1 MNSSYS
7 IVPLPRIGDRRR
19 PRLHLLFGVVRSVNR
34 ADGIIEE
41 PCDRGSVRL
50 FVVPD
55 PVYLRRRHRRHH
67 TFVFPSALV
76 LLLVAHFIAG
86 SVDLAF

>member
-50 FVVPD
+50 FVVLIRFTYAAAI
-55 PVYLRRRHRRHH
+55 VAIILSFSRRRWSSYSSR
-67 TFVFPSALV
+67 TL
-76 LLLVAHFIAG
+76 
-86 SVDLAF
+86 